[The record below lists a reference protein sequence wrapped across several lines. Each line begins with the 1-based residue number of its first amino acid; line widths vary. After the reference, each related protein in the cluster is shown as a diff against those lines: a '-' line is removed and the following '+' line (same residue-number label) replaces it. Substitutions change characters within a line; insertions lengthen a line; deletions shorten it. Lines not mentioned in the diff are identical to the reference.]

1 MDELRASVR
10 SNPLNTIGGTMALPR
25 TQHPGA
31 TRSRRIDRFQRSR
44 LLLILLL
51 AFRWMVTSNGFLFA
65 VAVVLVGGSFALSFT
80 TDAWH
85 WFQRSGALLV
95 SIGAILSTRHL
106 LRGMLTAMLEQ
117 RKPSETFASDRHALS
132 DSDLATCFV
141 GLWVVAFGTIIWA
154 YGDLLGCLFGT
165 SCL

>member
-1 MDELRASVR
+1 
-10 SNPLNTIGGTMALPR
+10 MALTR
-25 TQHPGA
+25 TQYPNT
-31 TRSRRIDRFQRSR
+31 TRSGLLDRFRRSR
-44 LLLILLL
+44 FMLTLLV
-51 AFRWMVTSNGFLFA
+51 AFRWMVTSNRFLFA
-65 VAVVLVGGSFALSFT
+65 AAVVVVGGSFALSFT

-106 LRGMLTAMLEQ
+106 LRGMLTAKLEE
-117 RKPSETFASDRHALS
+117 RKPSETFASERRTLS

-141 GLWVVAFGTIIWA
+141 GIWVVGLGTIIWA
-154 YGDLLGCLFGT
+154 YGDLLGCIFGS